1 MEFIMTSPE
10 PPIISIE
17 NSHPIY
23 KEVLTIEEQNRIKIF
38 QDIENG
44 AMDFVNL
51 IKKVFG
57 NTQLYIDNESMSNWI
72 NLFCDIPTTFEKEK
86 FEKLGMAFD
95 ASHED
100 YKKFPNKWFSE
111 EQ

>member
-51 IKKVFG
+51 ING
-57 NTQLYIDNESMSNWI
+57 R
-72 NLFCDIPTTFEKEK
+72 
-86 FEKLGMAFD
+86 
-95 ASHED
+95 
-100 YKKFPNKWFSE
+100 
-111 EQ
+111 